1 VLRSDD
7 RAAVLVSTLSLF
19 ALVGACEIER
29 VGIPRTESR
38 VAVHAVLSATASSQV
53 VLLERTRNGSVFVV
67 GPGFDLAD
75 PIVSDE
81 GIAESYAVVR
91 LVTPYNDTLYA
102 REDITLRG
110 DGKGAGI
117 YRFNI
122 PGPGVFP
129 NLTYKLLVGTADG
142 IQMSAVTTVPGG
154 VPARI
159 AEARTFD
166 RSRDTLVIE
175 WPASTGARSY
185 FVRIETPF
193 GPRSFFTDATRI
205 RLTGDLRNVDVDE
218 LPRVFY
224 PGFPQAVTVSAVDSN
239 YYDWFRSHNNSL
251 TGTGLVNRV
260 ENGLGV
266 FGSLVRLRYHDLDV
280 VTARTE
286 PIAGSYR
293 FAGTGTERAS
303 TPYLGFELYVESLAA
318 NDRQPDALSGRVE
331 VRPRFGYTGCLT
343 CGMLGSVKDGRIELA
358 MLNGWSARDTT
369 EWFTGEVRGDT
380 IVGSYRLSGGIVKFA
395 KQR

>member
-1 VLRSDD
+1 LRSE
-7 RAAVLVSTLSLF
+7 RAAALSCTLPLL
-19 ALVGACEIER
+19 ALLGACEIER
-29 VGIPRTESR
+29 VAIPRTESQ

-91 LVTPYNDTLYA
+91 LVTPYNDTIFA
-102 REDITLRG
+102 REDITIRP

-117 YRFNI
+117 YRFPI
-122 PGPGVFP
+122 PGQGIFP

-142 IQMSAVTTVPGG
+142 IQMSALTTVPGG
-154 VPARI
+154 MPATM
-159 AEARTFD
+159 AESRTFD
-166 RSRDTLVIE
+166 RSRDTLIVE
-175 WPASTGARSY
+175 WPQAPGARSY

-193 GPRSFFTDATRI
+193 GPRAFFTDGTRL
-205 RLTGDLRNVDVDE
+205 RLTGDLRNVDVNE

-224 PGFPQAVTVSAVDSN
+224 PGFPQAVTVSAVDAN
-239 YYDWFRSHNNSL
+239 YYDWFRSHNNTL

-260 ENGLGV
+260 DGGLGV
-266 FGSLVRLRYHDLDV
+266 FGSLVRLRFYDLDV
-280 VTARTE
+280 VTPQSE
-286 PIAGSYR
+286 PIAGRYE
-293 FAGTGTERAS
+293 FAGTVTERAS
-303 TPYLGFELYVESLAA
+303 TPFLGFELYVESPAA
-318 NDRQPDALSGRVE
+318 NGSQPDALSGRVV
-331 VRPRFGYTGCLT
+331 VRPRFGYTGCLM
-343 CGMLGSVKDGRIELA
+343 CGLLGSAKDGRIELA
-358 MLNGWSARDTT
+358 MLSAWSARDTT

-380 IVGSYRLSGGIVKFA
+380 IVGSYRLFGGIVKFA

>member
-1 VLRSDD
+1 LRSD
-7 RAAVLVSTLSLF
+7 RRSVLGAGLSLL

-29 VGIPRTESR
+29 VSIPRTESR

-91 LVTPYNDTLYA
+91 LVNPYNDTIYA
-102 REDITLRG
+102 REDITIRG

-122 PGPGVFP
+122 PGPGIFP

-142 IQMSAVTTVPGG
+142 TQMSAVTTVPGG
-154 VPARI
+154 IPALV
-159 AEARTFD
+159 AESHSFD

-175 WPASTGARSY
+175 WPASMGARSY

-193 GPRSFFTDATRI
+193 GPRSFFTDGTRI
-205 RLTGDLRNVDVDE
+205 RLTGDLRNVDVE
-218 LPRVFY
+218 TLPRVFY

-239 YYDWFRSHNNSL
+239 YYDWFRSHNNTL

-260 ENGLGV
+260 AGGLGV
-266 FGSLVRLRYHDLDV
+266 FGSLVRLRFHDLNV
-280 VTARTE
+280 VTPQTE
-286 PIAGSYR
+286 AIAGSYR
-293 FAGTGTERAS
+293 FAGPAIERAS
-303 TPYLGFELYVESLAA
+303 TPFLGFELYVESPAA
-318 NDRQPDALSGRVE
+318 NGSQPDALSGRVE

-343 CGMLGSVKDGRIELA
+343 CGMLGSLKDGRIELA
-358 MLNGWSARDTT
+358 MLNGWTARDTT
-369 EWFTGEVRGDT
+369 EWFAGEVRGDT
-380 IVGSYRLSGGIVKFA
+380 IVGSYRLFGGIVKFA